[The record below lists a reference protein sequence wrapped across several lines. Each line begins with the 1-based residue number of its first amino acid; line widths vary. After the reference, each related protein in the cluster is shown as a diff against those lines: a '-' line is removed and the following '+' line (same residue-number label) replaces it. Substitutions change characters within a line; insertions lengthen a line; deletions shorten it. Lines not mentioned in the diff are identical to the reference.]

1 MTESWA
7 INTFIIGCIIL
18 MAVPVFV
25 YLYQEG
31 SIFRRGD
38 ISDI

>member
-18 MAVPVFV
+18 TIIPAAVCFYKDV
-25 YLYQEG
+25 LKGSEG
-31 SIFRRGD
+31 EV
-38 ISDI
+38 SDL